1 MDKRTLT
8 VVTQLTVDTLDAAT
22 VDKRT
27 LTVDTQLTVGT
38 LDDTTVDTQPT
49 ADTLVTLIFKSDNY
63 EDRAAN

>member
-1 MDKRTLT
+1 M
-8 VVTQLTVDTLDAAT
+8 
-22 VDKRT
+22 DKRT
-27 LTVDTQLTVGT
+27 LTVDTQLTVDT